1 MSIKK
6 TSVRQ
11 FMLPVAILKDK
22 GSFVVY
28 TPLLDLSSVG
38 NTENEARK
46 NFVEAAILF
55 FDELVEEDCLDE
67 ALTDLGWSKVRSRW
81 EVPQVL
87 HQSQAI
93 AVPVPA

>member
-38 NTENEARK
+38 NTEVEARK
-46 NFVEAAILF
+46 HFVEAANLF
-55 FDELVEEDCLDE
+55 FEELVEEDCLDE
-67 ALTDLGWSKVRSRW
+67 ALTDLGWSKVRRKW
-81 EVPQVL
+81 EVSP
-87 HQSQAI
+87 I
-93 AVPVPA
+93 CK